1 MIIKIPIRAHL
12 LKYLK
17 TKIGS
22 EKLNL
27 KHYFQVELFE
37 DQSEMIFIQKQIS
50 RALYPFLTTQHQWRP
65 EQLGKNVKYNLIAL
79 NLKEYLTDS
88 RRIYISYKGVL
99 VLNEVIDELMVGELL
114 NSLDMAI
121 YDRKRQD
128 QVILDFMAKHAFD
141 EDDIRFDSLK
151 KRCYR
156 ERTRLKEK
164 LFLEKNLKVSTG
176 VLDLSFGER
185 YIKP

>member
-1 MIIKIPIRAHL
+1 MIIKIPIRTHL

-22 EKLNL
+22 EKLKL
-27 KHYFQVELFE
+27 KHYFQIELFE
-37 DQSEMIFIQKQIS
+37 EQSEIIFLQKQIS

-65 EQLGKNVKYNLIAL
+65 DQLGKTIKYSMIAL
-79 NLKEYLTDS
+79 SLNEYLTDS

-99 VLNEVIDELMVGELL
+99 KLNEVIDELMLGELI

-128 QVILDFMAKHAFD
+128 QVILDFMAKYTFD

-156 ERTRLKEK
+156 ERSRLKEK
-164 LFLEKNLKVSTG
+164 LFLDKNLKVSTG

-185 YIKP
+185 YIQS